1 MPAVVTQTFES
12 WCGPSIVCTGDF
24 IRSPFIYQ
32 CDLTEAPAV
41 RQLASDPA
49 YSGLHK
55 LLTVMLAGDITGEM
69 IPTYWTG
76 LCVYVDTEV
85 YVCLNI
91 DFRCVYI
98 CVHISV
104 QVQCVS
110 NVSLL
115 FAAQDLDTDVRGQLQ
130 RCLEHSHTSV
140 ALWCLCRPTHAP
152 HLEMCACAHLEICT

>member
-1 MPAVVTQTFES
+1 MTQTLEP

-55 LLTVMLAGDITGEM
+55 LLTVMLAGDITGKM

-76 LCVYVDTEV
+76 LDRSGHV
-85 YVCLNI
+85 
-91 DFRCVYI
+91 RCAFER
-98 CVHISV
+98 
-104 QVQCVS
+104 
-110 NVSLL
+110 
-115 FAAQDLDTDVRGQLQ
+115 FAAKVIGN
-130 RCLEHSHTSV
+130 
-140 ALWCLCRPTHAP
+140 
-152 HLEMCACAHLEICT
+152 